1 MKKRS
6 MVCRLGKF
14 PQLTRTV
21 FTSADGL
28 ASDNITALCY
38 GADNCLYVG
47 TDRGLSK
54 IDGKKITTVDIG
66 IENAPISMLFC
77 ANDGHIFVGTGK
89 SVIELS
95 GKKIIASRE
104 FSSDAVAMKQGCDN
118 VTWILTKTVLYRFP
132 QGAKEHDLKI
142 GVPGKGSCIAV
153 FGNNKVYVGT
163 ESDGLHAL
171 VGKRWHWSELM
182 EGVTGILSN
191 NISCLDIDPAGDV
204 WIGTDKGVCVYDDNS
219 YWLDNSKIT
228 GLPNGEITGM
238 VTDSE
243 GRRYFTTSCGLIIL
257 HNGKLSYYGYKRWL
271 PDMHATGIVL
281 SPDGSFCV
289 STASGGISVFKT
301 EMMSLEEKAKRLRAF
316 SEKYN
321 VRKDG
326 FVLERALEH
335 EGVVSENEGYVCT
348 GDNDG
353 LWTGLYLGALCFE
366 YACTKDPEVR
376 AAAHR
381 SLLAMIK
388 LTEIT
393 GIEGFTARSIRYID
407 EAGYGTGVRHEWHH
421 TADKDGNELE
431 WLGETSSDEMVG
443 HFYAYSNYFDLVADD
458 EEKKLIASVVKK
470 ILDHILDNKFRLVDT
485 DGVPTTWAN
494 WDPDLLNNDH
504 KWIYEKGTNS
514 LQILTFLKAGY
525 HITGDKRYEDAFEY
539 LIRDKHF
546 AMNLM
551 QYKILDG
558 HLLHI
563 DDNHDFLM
571 ISLLMRYVD
580 DPKLRSV
587 FAMGLTHHWDDE
599 KAEHNAF
606 FNFVYGACTGEQ
618 CDIETS
624 VDELADYPM
633 DQILWTLYNS
643 WRDLD
648 WDMRPTEVGMIPQ
661 LYHPLPAHERRINSC
676 DSNRF
681 IADSGIAGE
690 AECLFTKS
698 DDPTAFTMFP
708 GTGDDHGM
716 YLMACTNYTHP
727 YWFARYYGLIEEAE

>member
-1 MKKRS
+1 

-54 IDGKKITTVDIG
+54 IDGKRITTVDIG

-89 SVIELS
+89 SIIELS

-132 QGAKEHDLKI
+132 QGAKEFDLKI

-301 EMMSLEEKAKRLRAF
+301 EMMTLEEKAKRLRAF

-690 AECLFTKS
+690 AEHLFTKS

>member
-1 MKKRS
+1 

-47 TDRGLSK
+47 TDIGLSK

-77 ANDGHIFVGTGK
+77 SNDGHIFVGTGK
-89 SVIELS
+89 SIIELS

-104 FSSDAVAMKQGCDN
+104 FSSDAVAMKQDCDN
-118 VTWILTKTVLYRFP
+118 VTWVLTKTVLYRFP
-132 QGAKEHDLKI
+132 QGAKEFDLKI

-228 GLPNGEITGM
+228 GLPKGEITGM

-301 EMMSLEEKAKRLRAF
+301 EMMTLEEKAKRLRAF

-388 LTEIT
+388 LTEVT

-443 HFYAYSNYFDLVADD
+443 HFYAYSNYFDFVADD

-633 DQILWTLYNS
+633 DQVLWTLYNS

-681 IADSGIAGE
+681 IADSGIAE
-690 AECLFTKS
+690 AERLFTKS

>member
-54 IDGKKITTVDIG
+54 IDGKKITAVDIG

-104 FSSDAVAMKQGCDN
+104 FSSDAVAMKQDCDN
-118 VTWILTKTVLYRFP
+118 VTWVLTKTVLYRFP
-132 QGAKEHDLKI
+132 QGAKEFDLKI
-142 GVPGKGSCIAV
+142 GVPGNGSCIAV

-228 GLPNGEITGM
+228 GLPKGEITGM

-301 EMMSLEEKAKRLRAF
+301 EMMTLEEKAKKLRAF

-388 LTEIT
+388 LTEVT

-539 LIRDKHF
+539 LIKDKHF

-681 IADSGIAGE
+681 IADSGIAGK
-690 AECLFTKS
+690 AERLFTKS

>member
-1 MKKRS
+1 

-132 QGAKEHDLKI
+132 QGAKEFDLKI

-301 EMMSLEEKAKRLRAF
+301 EMMTLEEKAKRLRAF

-571 ISLLMRYVD
+571 ISLLMRYVE

-690 AECLFTKS
+690 AESLFTKS

>member
-89 SVIELS
+89 SIIELS

-301 EMMSLEEKAKRLRAF
+301 EMMTLEEKAKRLRAF

-690 AECLFTKS
+690 AERLFTKL

>member
-1 MKKRS
+1 

-104 FSSDAVAMKQGCDN
+104 FSSDAVAMKQDCNN

-132 QGAKEHDLKI
+132 QGAKEFDLKI

-301 EMMSLEEKAKRLRAF
+301 EMMTLEEKAKRLRAF

-335 EGVVSENEGYVCT
+335 EGVVSEDEGYVCT

-681 IADSGIAGE
+681 IADSGIAGK
-690 AECLFTKS
+690 AERLFTKS

>member
-104 FSSDAVAMKQGCDN
+104 FSSDAVAMKQDCDN

-132 QGAKEHDLKI
+132 QGAKEFDLKI
-142 GVPGKGSCIAV
+142 GVPGRGSCIAV

-301 EMMSLEEKAKRLRAF
+301 EMMTLEEKAKRLRAF

-681 IADSGIAGE
+681 IADSGIADE
-690 AECLFTKS
+690 AERLFTKS

>member
-1 MKKRS
+1 

-89 SVIELS
+89 SIIELS
-95 GKKIIASRE
+95 GKKIIASHE
-104 FSSDAVAMKQGCDN
+104 FSSDAVAMKQDCDN
-118 VTWILTKTVLYRFP
+118 VTWVLTKTVLYRFP

-163 ESDGLHAL
+163 ENDGLHAL

-228 GLPNGEITGM
+228 GLPKGEITGM

-301 EMMSLEEKAKRLRAF
+301 EMMTLEEKAKRLRAF

-393 GIEGFTARSIRYID
+393 GIEGFTARAIRYID

-539 LIRDKHF
+539 LIKDKHF

-571 ISLLMRYVD
+571 ISLLMRYVE

-624 VDELADYPM
+624 IDELADYPM

-690 AECLFTKS
+690 AEHLFTKS

>member
-1 MKKRS
+1 

-104 FSSDAVAMKQGCDN
+104 FSSDAVAMKQGCNN

-132 QGAKEHDLKI
+132 QGAKEFDLKI

-301 EMMSLEEKAKRLRAF
+301 EMMTLEEKAKRLRAF

-624 VDELADYPM
+624 IDELADYPM

-690 AECLFTKS
+690 AERRAQTT
-698 DDPTAFTMFP
+698 PTP
-708 GTGDDHGM
+708 TGSRATTDSSKRR
-716 YLMACTNYTHP
+716 NK
-727 YWFARYYGLIEEAE
+727 I

>member
-1 MKKRS
+1 
-6 MVCRLGKF
+6 
-14 PQLTRTV
+14 
-21 FTSADGL
+21 
-28 ASDNITALCY
+28 
-38 GADNCLYVG
+38 
-47 TDRGLSK
+47 
-54 IDGKKITTVDIG
+54 
-66 IENAPISMLFC
+66 
-77 ANDGHIFVGTGK
+77 
-89 SVIELS
+89 
-95 GKKIIASRE
+95 
-104 FSSDAVAMKQGCDN
+104 
-118 VTWILTKTVLYRFP
+118 
-132 QGAKEHDLKI
+132 
-142 GVPGKGSCIAV
+142 
-153 FGNNKVYVGT
+153 
-163 ESDGLHAL
+163 
-171 VGKRWHWSELM
+171 
-182 EGVTGILSN
+182 
-191 NISCLDIDPAGDV
+191 
-204 WIGTDKGVCVYDDNS
+204 
-219 YWLDNSKIT
+219 
-228 GLPNGEITGM
+228 M

-301 EMMSLEEKAKRLRAF
+301 EMMTLEEKAKRLRAF
-316 SEKYN
+316 SEKFN

-690 AECLFTKS
+690 AERLFTKS

>member
-54 IDGKKITTVDIG
+54 IDGKKITAVDIG

-104 FSSDAVAMKQGCDN
+104 FSSDAVAMKQDCDN
-118 VTWILTKTVLYRFP
+118 VTWVLTKTVLYRFP
-132 QGAKEHDLKI
+132 QGAKEFDLKI
-142 GVPGKGSCIAV
+142 GVPGNGSCIAV

-228 GLPNGEITGM
+228 GLPKGEITGM

-271 PDMHATGIVL
+271 PDMHATDIVL

-301 EMMSLEEKAKRLRAF
+301 EMMTLEEKAKKLRAF

-388 LTEIT
+388 LTEVT

-539 LIRDKHF
+539 LIKDKHF

-681 IADSGIAGE
+681 IADSGIAGK
-690 AECLFTKS
+690 AERLFTKS

>member
-132 QGAKEHDLKI
+132 QGAKEFDLKI

-301 EMMSLEEKAKRLRAF
+301 EMMTLEEKAKRLRAF

-421 TADKDGNELE
+421 TADN
-431 WLGETSSDEMVG
+431 
-443 HFYAYSNYFDLVADD
+443 

-690 AECLFTKS
+690 AERLFTKS

>member
-1 MKKRS
+1 

-47 TDRGLSK
+47 TDIGLSK

-89 SVIELS
+89 SIIELS

-104 FSSDAVAMKQGCDN
+104 FSSDAVAMKQDCDN
-118 VTWILTKTVLYRFP
+118 VTWVLTKTVLYRFP
-132 QGAKEHDLKI
+132 QGAKEFDLKI

-228 GLPNGEITGM
+228 GLPKGEITGM

-289 STASGGISVFKT
+289 STATGGISVFKT
-301 EMMSLEEKAKRLRAF
+301 EMMTLEEKAKRLRAF

-335 EGVVSENEGYVCT
+335 EGVVSEDEGYVCT

-443 HFYAYSNYFDLVADD
+443 HFYAYSNYFDFVADD

-525 HITGDKRYEDAFEY
+525 HITGDKRYEDAFKY

-571 ISLLMRYVD
+571 ISLLMRYVE

-624 VDELADYPM
+624 IDELADYPM
-633 DQILWTLYNS
+633 DQVLWTLYNS

>member
-1 MKKRS
+1 

-54 IDGKKITTVDIG
+54 IDGKRITTVDIG

-89 SVIELS
+89 SIIELS

-132 QGAKEHDLKI
+132 QGAKEFDLKI

-228 GLPNGEITGM
+228 GLPKGEITGM

-301 EMMSLEEKAKRLRAF
+301 EMMTLEEKAKRLRAF

-690 AECLFTKS
+690 AEHLFTKS

>member
-1 MKKRS
+1 
-6 MVCRLGKF
+6 
-14 PQLTRTV
+14 
-21 FTSADGL
+21 
-28 ASDNITALCY
+28 
-38 GADNCLYVG
+38 
-47 TDRGLSK
+47 
-54 IDGKKITTVDIG
+54 
-66 IENAPISMLFC
+66 
-77 ANDGHIFVGTGK
+77 
-89 SVIELS
+89 
-95 GKKIIASRE
+95 
-104 FSSDAVAMKQGCDN
+104 
-118 VTWILTKTVLYRFP
+118 
-132 QGAKEHDLKI
+132 
-142 GVPGKGSCIAV
+142 
-153 FGNNKVYVGT
+153 
-163 ESDGLHAL
+163 
-171 VGKRWHWSELM
+171 
-182 EGVTGILSN
+182 
-191 NISCLDIDPAGDV
+191 
-204 WIGTDKGVCVYDDNS
+204 
-219 YWLDNSKIT
+219 
-228 GLPNGEITGM
+228 
-238 VTDSE
+238 
-243 GRRYFTTSCGLIIL
+243 
-257 HNGKLSYYGYKRWL
+257 
-271 PDMHATGIVL
+271 
-281 SPDGSFCV
+281 
-289 STASGGISVFKT
+289 
-301 EMMSLEEKAKRLRAF
+301 
-316 SEKYN
+316 
-321 VRKDG
+321 
-326 FVLERALEH
+326 
-335 EGVVSENEGYVCT
+335 
-348 GDNDG
+348 
-353 LWTGLYLGALCFE
+353 
-366 YACTKDPEVR
+366 
-376 AAAHR
+376 
-381 SLLAMIK
+381 MIK

-393 GIEGFTARSIRYID
+393 GIEGFTARSIRYTD

-624 VDELADYPM
+624 IDELADYPM

-690 AECLFTKS
+690 AERLFTKS

>member
-1 MKKRS
+1 

-104 FSSDAVAMKQGCDN
+104 FSSDAVAMKQGCNN

-132 QGAKEHDLKI
+132 QGAKEFDLKI

-301 EMMSLEEKAKRLRAF
+301 EMMTLEEKAKRLRAF

-690 AECLFTKS
+690 AERLFTKP

>member
-1 MKKRS
+1 

-47 TDRGLSK
+47 TDIGLSK

-89 SVIELS
+89 SIIELS

-118 VTWILTKTVLYRFP
+118 VTWVLTKTVLYRFP
-132 QGAKEHDLKI
+132 QGAKEFDLKI

-228 GLPNGEITGM
+228 GLPKGEITGM

-301 EMMSLEEKAKRLRAF
+301 EMMTLEEKAKRLRAF

-335 EGVVSENEGYVCT
+335 EGVVSEDEGYVCT

-376 AAAHR
+376 AAAQR

-539 LIRDKHF
+539 LIKDKHF

-624 VDELADYPM
+624 IDELADYPM

-681 IADSGIAGE
+681 IADSGIACE
-690 AECLFTKS
+690 AERLFTKS

>member
-1 MKKRS
+1 
-6 MVCRLGKF
+6 
-14 PQLTRTV
+14 
-21 FTSADGL
+21 
-28 ASDNITALCY
+28 
-38 GADNCLYVG
+38 
-47 TDRGLSK
+47 
-54 IDGKKITTVDIG
+54 
-66 IENAPISMLFC
+66 
-77 ANDGHIFVGTGK
+77 
-89 SVIELS
+89 
-95 GKKIIASRE
+95 
-104 FSSDAVAMKQGCDN
+104 MKQDCNN

-132 QGAKEHDLKI
+132 QGAKEFDLKI

-301 EMMSLEEKAKRLRAF
+301 EMMTLEEKAKRLRAF

-335 EGVVSENEGYVCT
+335 EGVVSEDEGYVCT

-681 IADSGIAGE
+681 IADSGIAGK
-690 AECLFTKS
+690 AERLFTKS

>member
-89 SVIELS
+89 SIIELS

-104 FSSDAVAMKQGCDN
+104 FSSDAVAMKQDCDN

-228 GLPNGEITGM
+228 GLPKGEITGM

-301 EMMSLEEKAKRLRAF
+301 EMMTLEEKAKRLRAF

-571 ISLLMRYVD
+571 ISLLMRYVE

-624 VDELADYPM
+624 IDELADYPM

-690 AECLFTKS
+690 AERLFMKS

>member
-1 MKKRS
+1 

-89 SVIELS
+89 SIIELS

-104 FSSDAVAMKQGCDN
+104 FSSDAVAMKQDCDN

-228 GLPNGEITGM
+228 GLPKGEITGM

-301 EMMSLEEKAKRLRAF
+301 EMMTLEEKAKRLRAF

-571 ISLLMRYVD
+571 ISLLMRYVE

-624 VDELADYPM
+624 IDELADYPM

-690 AECLFTKS
+690 AERLFMKS

>member
-104 FSSDAVAMKQGCDN
+104 FSSDAVAMKQDCDN

-132 QGAKEHDLKI
+132 QGAKEFDLKI

-301 EMMSLEEKAKRLRAF
+301 EMMTLEEKAKRLRAF

-648 WDMRPTEVGMIPQ
+648 
-661 LYHPLPAHERRINSC
+661 
-676 DSNRF
+676 
-681 IADSGIAGE
+681 
-690 AECLFTKS
+690 
-698 DDPTAFTMFP
+698 
-708 GTGDDHGM
+708 
-716 YLMACTNYTHP
+716 
-727 YWFARYYGLIEEAE
+727 

>member
-1 MKKRS
+1 

-104 FSSDAVAMKQGCDN
+104 FSSDAVAMKQDCNN

-132 QGAKEHDLKI
+132 QGAKEFDLKI

-163 ESDGLHAL
+163 ENDGLHAL

-301 EMMSLEEKAKRLRAF
+301 EMMTLEEKAKRLRAF

-690 AECLFTKS
+690 AERLFTKS
-698 DDPTAFTMFP
+698 DYPTAFTMFP

>member
-89 SVIELS
+89 SIIELS

-301 EMMSLEEKAKRLRAF
+301 EMMTLEEKAKRLRAF

-335 EGVVSENEGYVCT
+335 EGVVSEDEGYVCT

-690 AECLFTKS
+690 AERLFRKS

>member
-132 QGAKEHDLKI
+132 QGAKEFDLKI

-301 EMMSLEEKAKRLRAF
+301 EMMTLEEKAKRLRAF

-571 ISLLMRYVD
+571 ISLLMRYVE

-690 AECLFTKS
+690 AESLFTKS

>member
-104 FSSDAVAMKQGCDN
+104 FSSDAVAMKQDCNN

-132 QGAKEHDLKI
+132 QGAKEFDLKI

-301 EMMSLEEKAKRLRAF
+301 EMMTLEEKAKRLRAF

-335 EGVVSENEGYVCT
+335 EGVVSEDEGYVCT

-681 IADSGIAGE
+681 IADSGIAGK
-690 AECLFTKS
+690 AERLFTKS

>member
-1 MKKRS
+1 

-89 SVIELS
+89 SIIELS

-104 FSSDAVAMKQGCDN
+104 FSSDAVAMKQDCDN

-132 QGAKEHDLKI
+132 QGAKEFDLKI

-228 GLPNGEITGM
+228 GLPKGEITGM

-301 EMMSLEEKAKRLRAF
+301 EMMTLEEKAKRLRAF

-388 LTEIT
+388 LTEVT

-407 EAGYGTGVRHEWHH
+407 EVGYGTGVRHEWHH

-690 AECLFTKS
+690 VERLFTKS

>member
-1 MKKRS
+1 

-54 IDGKKITTVDIG
+54 IDGKKIAAVDIG

-89 SVIELS
+89 SIIELS

-104 FSSDAVAMKQGCDN
+104 FSSDAVAMKQDCDN
-118 VTWILTKTVLYRFP
+118 VTWVLTKTVLYRFP
-132 QGAKEHDLKI
+132 QGAKEFDLKI
-142 GVPGKGSCIAV
+142 GVPGNGSCIAV

-228 GLPNGEITGM
+228 GLPKGEITGM
-238 VTDSE
+238 VTDNE

-301 EMMSLEEKAKRLRAF
+301 EMMTLEEKAKKLRAF